1 MSSSLKSKFGEGW
14 YNLLEGMLTPSYF
27 NQLGHFLESRR
38 KSFNVEVYP
47 AKEDVFKAFNLTPLE
62 GVKVVILGQDPY
74 YSYQGQATGLA
85 FGVPDY
91 ANIPPSLK
99 NILKEAE
106 DDWYNGLNLHYDPTL
121 ESWAKQGV
129 LLLNTALTVEKN
141 KPGAHTKEW
150 QQFTKTVLEK
160 LQTKDNII
168 YVLWGNHAIGFKKF
182 ITNPTSFIIES
193 AHPSPLSA
201 YRGFLGSKPFSKIN
215 NQLLLINKTP
225 IAW

>member
-1 MSSSLKSKFGEGW
+1 MNFKLKDKFGEGW
-14 YNLLEGMLTPSYF
+14 YILLEDMLTSSYF
-27 NQLGHFLESRR
+27 NRLGNFIESRR

-47 AKEDVFKAFNLTPLE
+47 AKDDVFKAFKLTPLE
-62 GVKVVILGQDPY
+62 DVKVVIVGQDCY
-74 YSYQGQATGLA
+74 YSYKGQATGLS
-85 FGVPDY
+85 FGVGEY
-91 ANIPPSLK
+91 AKIPPSLS
-99 NILKEAE
+99 NILKEVE
-106 DDWYNGLNLHYDPTL
+106 NDIYNGLNLHYDITL

-141 KPGAHTKEW
+141 SPGVHTEPWKT
-150 QQFTKTVLEK
+150 FTKTVIEQ

-168 YVLWGNHAIGFKKF
+168 YVLWGNHAISFKKL

-201 YRGFLGSKPFSKIN
+201 YRGFIGSKPFSKIN
-215 NQLLLINKTP
+215 NQLLTLNKTT

>member
-14 YNLLEGMLTPSYF
+14 YNLLEDMLTSPYF

-62 GVKVVILGQDPY
+62 EVKVIILANSPY
-74 YSYQGQATGLA
+74 YKSNIATGLA
-85 FGVPDY
+85 FGVGEYSSIPDSLR
-91 ANIPPSLK
+91 IILK
-99 NILKEAE
+99 NVENEI
-106 DDWYNGLNLHYDPTL
+106 YNGLNLHYDITL

-129 LLLNTALTVEKN
+129 LLLNTALTIEKGKLNTHIVEWELF
-141 KPGAHTKEW
+141 TKE
-150 QQFTKTVLEK
+150 VLTK
-160 LQTKDNII
+160 LQSIDNII
-168 YVLWGNHAIGFKKF
+168 YVLWNVNDLFDSL
-182 ITNPTSFIIES
+182 ITNPTSIVLTGEQV
-193 AHPSPLSA
+193 
-201 YRGFLGSKPFSKIN
+201 FSKIN